1 MWREEGRAC
10 VCVGGLNLAV
20 DVQEKKAACAV
31 SFFKEENL
39 GVGNGAKVR
48 EVGAEAGFVCVQRKS
63 FDKELQERH
72 KERDRAMLNMSNQV
86 I

>member
-1 MWREEGRAC
+1 MYKR
-10 VCVGGLNLAV
+10 
-20 DVQEKKAACAV
+20 KKAACAV

-63 FDKELQERH
+63 SDKELQKNTQRERPRYVKH
-72 KERDRAMLNMSNQV
+72 
-86 I
+86 